1 MSKLNLKIDLN
12 ELGTAQREA
21 LAAFITAPRKYD
33 EQHDEAMQ
41 EIKEDHV
48 LEVKAEQEEAQP
60 TEAPKRT
67 RAKRTTSTTSDA
79 LADKERTESIVDE
92 YNSKKE
98 KAEEAA
104 KYLADSLEPEEV
116 EPEEVEPEA
125 PEPEAAEPEAAEP
138 EAAEPEVVEVTLDD
152 LRALVTPLVLDNHR
166 AELKAKIVELGGTK
180 LADMP
185 TENYGKLKTYLKGLK

>member
-92 YNSKKE
+92 YNSKKT
-98 KAEEAA
+98 EA
-104 KYLADSLEPEEV
+104 
-116 EPEEVEPEA
+116 VEPEA
-125 PEPEAAEPEAAEP
+125 VEPEAVEPEAV
-138 EAAEPEVVEVTLDD
+138 EPEVVEPEAAGPEELEITVDELRGMITTKILD
-152 LRALVTPLVLDNHR
+152 THR
-166 AELKAKIVELGGTK
+166 VELKAKIVELGGTK
-180 LADMP
+180 LDTLP
-185 TENYGKLKTYLKGLK
+185 KEKYSEFKSYLKGLK

>member
-33 EQHDEAMQ
+33 EQVVKV
-41 EIKEDHV
+41 KEEPARD
-48 LEVKAEQEEAQP
+48 LKTEQAEEAEEA
-60 TEAPKRT
+60 EAPKRT
-67 RAKRTTSTTSDA
+67 RAKRNTSTTSNA

-92 YNSKKE
+92 YNSKKA

-104 KYLADSLEPEEV
+104 KYLADS
-116 EPEEVEPEA
+116 VEPEA

-138 EAAEPEVVEVTLDD
+138 EVVEITVDELRGMITTKILD
-152 LRALVTPLVLDNHR
+152 THR
-166 AELKAKIVELGGTK
+166 IALKAKIVELGGTK
-180 LADMP
+180 LDTLPKEKYAA
-185 TENYGKLKTYLKGLK
+185 LKTYLKGLK

>member
-21 LAAFITAPRKYD
+21 LAAFILAPKRYE
-33 EQHDEAMQ
+33 EQHDETMR
-41 EIKEDHV
+41 EIKEEYD

-67 RAKRTTSTTSDA
+67 RAKRTTSTTSNA

-92 YNSKKE
+92 YNAAKE
-98 KAEEAA
+98 TNATVSERVTQHLEAVKEAGLLAAPDITAEE
-104 KYLADSLEPEEV
+104 PEAV
-116 EPEEVEPEA
+116 EPEVVA
-125 PEPEAAEPEAAEP
+125 T
-138 EAAEPEVVEVTLDD
+138 EVVEVTLDD
-152 LRALVTPLVLDNHR
+152 LRALVTPSVLDNHR

>member
-33 EQHDEAMQ
+33 EQVVKV
-41 EIKEDHV
+41 KEEPARD
-48 LEVKAEQEEAQP
+48 LKTEQAEEAEEA
-60 TEAPKRT
+60 EAPKRT
-67 RAKRTTSTTSDA
+67 RAKRNTSTTSNA

-92 YNSKKE
+92 YNSKKA

-104 KYLADSLEPEEV
+104 KYLADS
-116 EPEEVEPEA
+116 VEPEA
-125 PEPEAAEPEAAEP
+125 PETEAPETEAVEPEAAEP

-185 TENYGKLKTYLKGLK
+185 TENYGKLKTYLKDLK